1 MLNKAKHYLLIA
13 FVTIFT
19 SVVLWSPF
27 IFKFDYIGQ
36 IKIKDPGFFTVLKHW
51 DGPLYI
57 IPAKTLYNK
66 DSPVFKEN
74 VLGLQKEYFAAHL
87 PGYPLTIR
95 ILAPLTRYPYATVIS
110 TLLFSILLFSFFYF
124 FVKKLKFSDHPLFL
138 TIVFMFITPRFFTVR
153 SVGSPEPMFLLF
165 ILMSIFFFIEKKY
178 WLSGLLG
185 GLATITKS
193 PGILLFGGYC
203 LYIIFNEVCHCED
216 PAVAGDAAIPLIS
229 RIKRGL
235 FTSARMTKKYFGI
248 FLIPCGLLAVFI
260 IYWVGYG
267 DFFAY
272 FHSGDNIHL
281 VFPPFSVFNASKSW
295 VATNWIED
303 IIYVYFFCLIGII
316 KLWEVEKL
324 RPAFYFLIVF
334 FVAIISVEHRDIS
347 RYSLPILPFT
357 LIAYEKFFTSKKFLI
372 VLLLLIPAIYFYS
385 WNMMVHNIA
394 PITDW
399 KPFL

>member
-1 MLNKAKHYLLIA
+1 MLNKAKSYLIIISL
-13 FVTIFT
+13 TILST
-19 SVVLWSPF
+19 MILWIPF
-27 IFKFDYIGQ
+27 IFKFNHIGQ
-36 IKIKDPGFFTVLKHW
+36 MKVKEPGFINILKHW

-57 IPAKTLYNK
+57 IPAKTLYDKN
-66 DSPVFKEN
+66 SPIFSEN

-87 PGYPLTIR
+87 PGYPITIR
-95 ILAPLTRYPYATVIS
+95 ILCPIAGYPYATILS
-110 TLLFSILLFSFFYF
+110 ALFFSILLFCFFYY
-124 FVKKLKFSDHPLFL
+124 FVKKLKISNHPLFL
-138 TIVFMFITPRFFTVR
+138 TIIFMFITPRFFTVR
-153 SVGSPEPMFLLF
+153 SIGSPEPMFLLF

-178 WLSGLLG
+178 WLAGLFG
-185 GLATITKS
+185 GLATFTKT
-193 PGILLFGGYC
+193 PGILLFGGYG
-203 LYIIFNEVCHCED
+203 LYILSLLRHPKGLHLEGSHDNL
-216 PAVAGDAAIPLIS
+216 GL
-229 RIKRGL
+229 RRGFFAL
-235 FTSARMTKKYFGI
+235 LRMTKKYFGI
-248 FLIPCGLLAVFI
+248 ILIPSGLLAVFT

-303 IIYVYFFCLIGII
+303 IIYVYFFCLIGMVKI
-316 KLWEVEKL
+316 WETEKL
-324 RPAFYFLIVF
+324 RPAFYFMLIY

-347 RYSLPILPFT
+347 RYSLPMLPLV

-372 VLLLLIPAIYFYS
+372 CLALLVPAIYFYS
-385 WNMMVHNIA
+385 WNMCLHNIA